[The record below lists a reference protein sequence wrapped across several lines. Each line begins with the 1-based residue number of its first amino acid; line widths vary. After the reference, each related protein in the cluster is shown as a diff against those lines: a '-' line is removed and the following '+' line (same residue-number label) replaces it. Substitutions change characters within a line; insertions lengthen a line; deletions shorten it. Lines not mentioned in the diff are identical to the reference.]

1 VKKILFINTAP
12 YIAGSLLSD
21 LKLAKLLQKNGF
33 DVYFSTILENIKK
46 EFNELKFI
54 DFNEVLKKAKNFDII
69 FLTESKARNLLI
81 LIKFLNPKAK
91 IFSVRRVLPK
101 STKLSILIQN
111 LFSDKILCVSEAIA
125 KRISSKKTFVIYSFV
140 DKINGIKSSLN
151 NPIVFGYLGRNDYD
165 KGTDILL
172 QAYKIKKFTLVLA
185 GYFENSEFLKYDVEY
200 LGFIKD
206 KKVFFDKIDVL
217 ILPSRR
223 EGLPEVILESFSFGI
238 PVIASNVGGIPE
250 IVKENYN
257 GFLFESENVNQLIEK
272 IEFIEKNPK
281 IILEIS
287 KNCVKT
293 IEEKF
298 LPEHMLERIL
308 KVIND

>member
-1 VKKILFINTAP
+1 MKKILFINTAP
-12 YIAGSLLSD
+12 YLAGSLLSD

-33 DVYFSTILENIKK
+33 DVYFSTILENVKK

-111 LFSDKILCVSEAIA
+111 LFSEKILCVSEDIA

-172 QAYKIKKFTLVLA
+172 QAYKIKKFKLVLA

-206 KKVFFDKIDVL
+206 KKMFFDK
-217 ILPSRR
+217 
-223 EGLPEVILESFSFGI
+223 EVILESFSFGV

-308 KVIND
+308 KVINY

>member
-1 VKKILFINTAP
+1 MKKILFINTAP
-12 YIAGSLLSD
+12 YPGGSLLSD
-21 LKLAKLLQKNGF
+21 LKLAELLQKNGF
-33 DVYFSTILENIKK
+33 DVYFSTILESIKK

-54 DFNEVLKKAKNFDII
+54 DFKEVLKYIKNFEVI

-91 IFSVRRVLPK
+91 IFSVRRTMPK
-101 STKLSILIQN
+101 STRLSIIIQN
-111 LFSDKILCVSEAIA
+111 LFSDKILCVSEDIA
-125 KRISSKKTFVIYSFV
+125 KRIDSKKTFVIYSFV
-140 DKINGIKSSLN
+140 DKINGIKNSLN

-165 KGTDILL
+165 KGIDILL
-172 QAYKIKKFTLVLA
+172 KAYKIKKFKLVLA
-185 GYFENSEFLKYDVEY
+185 GNFENSEFLKYDVEY

-206 KKVFFDKIDVL
+206 KKMFFDKIDVL

-223 EGLPEVILESFSFGI
+223 EGLPRVILESFSFGI
-238 PVIASNVGGIPE
+238 PVIASNVGGIVE

-257 GFLFESENVNQLIEK
+257 GFIFECENVNQLIEK
-272 IEFIEKNPK
+272 IEFIEKNSK

-308 KVIND
+308 KVIN